1 MKSTSA
7 LPKAKQKRFV
17 WILMSVK
24 LARDQTHGAQHRL
37 IGPSNRLRWIWL
49 KPKMPARSRP
59 YGGAKKADK
68 SSRTTAIVLVCIG
81 LFIAQLVCDSQSL
94 RIPLPARRRRS
105 ATAGRGACPMTDA
118 AETVESLKIKVMDV
132 FTSLHIISLRLNA
145 LADASEPLKDQSHL
159 MRIIKDNIC
168 TPQSRRAREKNEGCW
183 T

>member
-1 MKSTSA
+1 MKCTSA

-59 YGGAKKADK
+59 CRGAKKADK
-68 SSRTTAIVLVCIG
+68 SSRAIVQPLCLFVSVCLLHSWCAIHK
-81 LFIAQLVCDSQSL
+81 VCGDKRR

-132 FTSLHIISLRLNA
+132 FTSLHIISLCLNA
-145 LADASEPLKDQSHL
+145 LADASEPL
-159 MRIIKDNIC
+159 
-168 TPQSRRAREKNEGCW
+168 
-183 T
+183 